1 MCPGAAKPSPR
12 AARPGGCGRVPVP
25 TCEPPARSVISSPD
39 PAGRAAWGPPHRA
52 HPVARR
58 LTHGHTPTLPWS
70 PALLCFLGGQAPGPR
85 VLTQMAQRGSRGWT
99 QWALETGRRAVPG
112 PASRGT
118 GLVWSASWRAGRGA
132 WAEGGRGGLGGQA
145 RTIVVAALCPLAK
158 QEVPGLSLR
167 AAGQAPRVSGN
178 PLPTGSGRRNAPSPG
193 PGLVWPPSAPPE
205 ARHTLPGQG
214 QPTSWRKLP
223 WALPAARAGGG
234 LRPGCTGGPH
244 WGWREREP
252 GDRVPGL
259 PQLASPSRGL
269 WAPLKPGPLAPDL
282 HLFTGPL
289 DPLG

>member
-1 MCPGAAKPSPR
+1 MPWGGQAQPKGRQAGRVWPGTCSNLR
-12 AARPGGCGRVPVP
+12 AAGTERDLIPRPCR
-25 TCEPPARSVISSPD
+25 
-39 PAGRAAWGPPHRA
+39 AGRMGPTPQGPPRGEET
-52 HPVARR
+52 HPRP
-58 LTHGHTPTLPWS
+58 HPH
-70 PALLCFLGGQAPGPR
+70 PALVTRPPLLPGGQAPGPR